1 MTAST
6 AWMIAAIAAA
16 FALLASLRLSF
27 RSLQKQPLG
36 TLLNIATHSAWLLPL
51 ILVMGMAIGLM
62 IKGEL
67 SPWPPEAAQQ
77 AARIAGWWAGVT
89 GFLVVLIVDGWLLW
103 TGSCVMLR
111 FLAPEQRRKVRLL
124 PVLNFA
130 LGALFLATFYLM
142 RR

>member
-1 MTAST
+1 MTAVN
-6 AWMIAAIAAA
+6 AWTIAATAAA
-16 FALLASLRLSF
+16 FALLASLRLSLPA
-27 RSLQKQPLG
+27 REGKQLG
-36 TLLNIATHSAWLLPL
+36 TILNIATHPAWLLPF

-62 IKGEL
+62 VKGML

-77 AARIAGWWAGVT
+77 AARIGGWWGGAT

-111 FLAPEQRRKVRLL
+111 FSTPEQRRKVRLL

-130 LGALFLATFYLM
+130 LGALFLSTFYLM
-142 RR
+142 SR